1 MFQGLMLHKLFAEKE
16 NSEENQGFVMKKVKL
31 NKYPSDFMWTEYTTI
46 TWSKFAYEKVTH
58 NFG

>member
-1 MFQGLMLHKLFAEKE
+1 MLHKLFAEKE
-16 NSEENQGFVMKKVKL
+16 NSEENQGFVMKKVNL